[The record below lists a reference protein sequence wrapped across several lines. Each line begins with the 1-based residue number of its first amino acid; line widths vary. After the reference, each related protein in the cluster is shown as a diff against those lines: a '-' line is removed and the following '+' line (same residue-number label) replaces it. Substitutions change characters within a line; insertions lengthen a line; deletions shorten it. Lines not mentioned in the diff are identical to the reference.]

1 MYEKHMNE
9 LISVIMPVF
18 NGAAYLPYAL
28 KSVDVQGYDNL
39 EIIVIDDGSTDGTAE
54 ISRSHPK
61 VRYHYQENLGIAKAM
76 NKGLQFAQGEFI
88 TFLDADDWW
97 SDNKLN
103 LQLKLLK
110 ESSTQFIAGYVQP
123 VKFADTSGNRNFIP
137 VNEPY
142 SMLNLGS
149 ALFRASVFKNIGDFD
164 PDYKIMGDW
173 DWLLRARESSV
184 EMLIHSEVVL
194 YYFLH
199 DSNITKQRTA
209 LQHDSIK
216 LFKKSLDRRR
226 KAGLT
231 GSLPSFGDFLKQSG
245 FSIPDI

>member
-1 MYEKHMNE
+1 MNE
-9 LISVIMPVF
+9 LISVIIPVY

-54 ISRSHPK
+54 ISRSHPE
-61 VRYHYQENLGIAKAM
+61 VRYHYQENRGIAEAM
-76 NKGLQFAQGEFI
+76 NKGLQLAQGEFI

-97 SDNKLN
+97 SDNKLT
-103 LQLKLLK
+103 LQLELMKG
-110 ESSTQFIAGYVQP
+110 SSIQFVAGYVQP
-123 VKFADTSGNRNFIP
+123 VKFADASGNRNFTP
-137 VNEPY
+137 VKEPY

-149 ALFRASVFKNIGDFD
+149 ALFRASVFKQIGYFDSDF
-164 PDYKIMGDW
+164 KILGDW
-173 DWLLRARESSV
+173 DWFLRAREAAV
-184 EMLIHSEVVL
+184 ELLIHHDVVL

-199 DSNITKQRTA
+199 EKNITKQRTV
-209 LQHDSIK
+209 LQHDSMK

-231 GSLPSFGDFLKQSG
+231 GPLPSFGDFLKQSG
-245 FSIPDI
+245 FTNT